1 MPLFLGTLINSCLK
15 GILTILL
22 TLLGSVCFAQ
32 QQRVAIGLGT
42 NGVSGTFEH
51 AIQKQFSVGSSV
63 NYLLFKGNV
72 KNYILDN
79 WVSTDYK
86 TNSIQIEGFAKWFPQ
101 FKQEKIKNRLYGK
114 AGLALRFNPSYVANS
129 TFWDKTMIG
138 SFELNPEQVG
148 YVKIDIRTK
157 RIQPMLAAGYS
168 IIDKKKFFMNTE
180 AGVYFHGSPDVI
192 MEATG
197 TLHLNTVNQQAIQD
211 KIYKY
216 KYFPVLKIETGIK
229 L

>member
-1 MPLFLGTLINSCLK
+1 MK

-22 TLLGSVCFAQ
+22 TLLGAACFAQ
-32 QQRVAIGLGT
+32 QESASFSIGT
-42 NGVSGTFEH
+42 NGVGLSYEQRFNKEF
-51 AIQKQFSVGSSV
+51 AVGSSI
-63 NYLLFKGNV
+63 NYLLIAGNV
-72 KNYILDN
+72 KSNILN
-79 WVSTDYK
+79 NLVSTDYK
-86 TNSIQIEGFAKWFPQ
+86 TSSLQLEGFVKWFPQ
-101 FKQEKIKNRLYGK
+101 FKQEKINARLYGK
-114 AGLALRFNPSYVANS
+114 AGLALKFNPSYTANS

-138 SFELNPEQVG
+138 SFELNPDQVG
-148 YVKIDIRTK
+148 YVNIDIRTK
-157 RIQPMLAAGYS
+157 RIQPMLAAGFS
-168 IIDKKKFFMNTE
+168 IIDKKKFYINTE

>member
-1 MPLFLGTLINSCLK
+1 MK

-22 TLLGSVCFAQ
+22 SLLGTACFAQ
-32 QQRVAIGLGT
+32 QERASFGIGT
-42 NGVSGTFEH
+42 NGVGLSYEQRYNKEF
-51 AIQKQFSVGSSV
+51 AVGSSL
-63 NYLLFKGNV
+63 NYLLITGNV
-72 KNYILDN
+72 KNNILN
-79 WVSTDYK
+79 NLISTDYK
-86 TNSIQIEGFAKWFPQ
+86 TSSLQLEGFVKWFPQ
-101 FKQEKIKNRLYGK
+101 FKQEKIKDRLYAK

-138 SFELNPEQVG
+138 SFELNPDQVG
-148 YVKIDIRTK
+148 YVNIDIRTN
-157 RIQPMLAAGYS
+157 RIQPMLALGYT
-168 IIDKKKFFMNTE
+168 IIDKKKFYINTE
-180 AGVYFHGSPDVI
+180 AGTYFHGSPEVN

-197 TLHLNTVNQQAIQD
+197 TLRLNTVNQQAIQD

>member
-1 MPLFLGTLINSCLK
+1 MK

-32 QQRVAIGLGT
+32 QQKASFGLGT
-42 NGVSGTFEH
+42 TGLGISYEQGVH
-51 AIQKQFSVGSSV
+51 PQFSLGATT
-63 NYLLFKGNV
+63 NFLYIKGFTV
-72 KNYILDN
+72 NYILDN
-79 WVSTDYK
+79 LIKTNYK
-86 TNSIQIEGFAKWFPQ
+86 TNSFQLEGFAKWYPRKGSYRF
-101 FKQEKIKNRLYGK
+101 YTK
-114 AGLALRFNPSYVANS
+114 AGLAVKFNPSYSAQS
-129 TFWDKTMIG
+129 TFMNKTLVG
-138 SFELNPEQVG
+138 SFELNKDQVG
-148 YVKIDIRTK
+148 YVNIDIRTK

-168 IIDKKKFFMNTE
+168 IVDKKKFFINTE
-180 AGVYFHGSPDVI
+180 AGVYFHGSPQVI

-216 KYFPVLKIETGIK
+216 KYFPLLKVEAGIK